1 MRLMQDCP
9 AFPYRGYHGCFSQ
22 CRLRIFEPETEEERE
37 RPYVVIATELE
48 SNPGTSITNA
58 AERIATAV
66 WHLLERPVNGMVY
79 VEHYEDRAFIGKR
92 PMFKEEFDI
101 VEFQSDR
108 WCGLK
113 DPKWRPSSKEE
124 VERMIGCPIGV

>member
-9 AFPYRGYHGCFSQ
+9 AFPYRGYHGCFSK
-22 CRLRIFEPETEEERE
+22 CRLRIFEPEDNT

-66 WHLLERPVNGMVY
+66 WHLLERPVNGMCWI
-79 VEHYEDRAFIGKR
+79 EHYADRAFIGTR
-92 PMFKEEFDI
+92 PMLKEEFDI
-101 VEFQSDR
+101 VEFDSDR
-108 WCGLK
+108 WQGLK
-113 DPKWRPSSKEE
+113 NPKWRPSSKEE
-124 VERMIGCPIGV
+124 VEAMIGCPIGV